1 MGKLG
6 WSLSKRRWF
15 GVRQLRSFGS
25 LEDLVSGRLLRIDS
39 TSERSVLKPSSVKV
53 CSLRRPAKIRR
64 IDLIN
69 LSQEPPWWEAAGVLK
84 VQSMLLWRRN
94 DDILDWFHPRIAS
107 RSSRSAPTKFVPLSD
122 LIDLTWPRRAMN
134 LLRAFTKA
142 SVSKDTAISMCTAR
156 VTRHVKRTP

>member
-25 LEDLVSGRLLRIDS
+25 LEDLVNRWLFRIDS

-53 CSLRRPAKIRR
+53 CFLRRPAKIRR

-69 LSQEPPWWEAAGVLK
+69 LSQEPTSWEAAGVLK
-84 VQSMLLWRRN
+84 VQSMLLWRRK
-94 DDILDWFHPRIAS
+94 DAILDWFHPQMAS
-107 RSSRSAPTKFVPLSD
+107 GNSRSAPTKFVPLSD
-122 LIDLTWPRRAMN
+122 LIDMTWPRRVKS

-142 SVSKDTAISMCTAR
+142 SVSKDTAISMCSAR
-156 VTRHVKRTP
+156 VTTHVKRTP